1 MLLRD
6 FCAMLPL
13 ENIKTL
19 NDEKSVQ
26 ETINVSSKMKKVQ
39 QEVKNKINKIPKKCV
54 NKRKQ

>member
-1 MLLRD
+1 
-6 FCAMLPL
+6 MLPL